1 MPYKAI
7 KKYKSGTFLCKEF
20 PSIQQKALKFKNVV
34 RTNVHKLNGK
44 PFYSWR
50 QNKEDKTWERVPMEN
65 ADGDLL
71 GVVEGEDEF
80 EYYYTVELPEIDG
93 EGRVWI
99 PIAQSDPFQTI
110 EILSLNVPTK
120 EQYLT
125 DDQFNNKS
133 LYLELDESHS
143 HKEISIAYRV
153 KRLEKNPYPAED
165 GESLEQYLKSNT
177 LIPVD
182 DRFKEIELSFLMGEL
197 LILILDQ
204 LLGILILWLT
214 LLWRLMNLSLDQK
227 RLLLLK
233 ER

>member
-1 MPYKAI
+1 MRKL
-7 KKYKSGTFLCKEF
+7 KREF
-20 PSIQQKALKFKNVV
+20 VSISLKQLKNQGGIFNIVDDTLDLNLRLV
-34 RTNVHKLNGK
+34 RVHTEYLSHLG
-44 PFYSWR
+44 PRSFFAC
-50 QNKEDKTWERVPMEN
+50 V
-65 ADGDLL
+65 DL
-71 GVVEGEDEF
+71 
-80 EYYYTVELPEIDG
+80 
-93 EGRVWI
+93 
-99 PIAQSDPFQTI
+99 A
-110 EILSLNVPTK
+110 
-120 EQYLT
+120 

-182 DRFKEIELSFLMGEL
+182 DRFKEIELSFLMGEI

>member
-1 MPYKAI
+1 METVSYFIVFLLNSLIFISCNAKI
-7 KKYKSGTFLCKEF
+7 QLKKSLKRPPQKSKQKRFPLRKLKREF
-20 PSIQQKALKFKNVV
+20 VSISLKQLKNQGGIFNIVDDTLDLNLRLV
-34 RTNVHKLNGK
+34 RVHTEYLSHLG
-44 PFYSWR
+44 PRSFFAC
-50 QNKEDKTWERVPMEN
+50 V
-65 ADGDLL
+65 DL
-71 GVVEGEDEF
+71 
-80 EYYYTVELPEIDG
+80 
-93 EGRVWI
+93 
-99 PIAQSDPFQTI
+99 A
-110 EILSLNVPTK
+110 
-120 EQYLT
+120 

-143 HKEISIAYRV
+143 HKHISIVYRV

-182 DRFKEIELSFLMGEL
+182 DRFKEIELSFLMEEL